1 MESYNWYF
9 IIGFVAQALFSARM
23 LVQWLMSE
31 KEKKVVSPAIYWQ
44 LSLLASILFSIY
56 GWLRGDFAII
66 LGQIFSYYI
75 YIWNLNNKKHWK
87 NLHVIIRIVIVL
99 IPVTA
104 LIYVL
109 INGDKSVDRLFDHI
123 SLGLLIFGSVGQT
136 IFTLRFVYQ
145 WWYSKS
151 RGESLLPANFWLLSI
166 AGSLIT
172 IIYGIYRKDPVLIIG
187 QSAGFITYA
196 RNLWLAKKKIKE

>member
-1 MESYNWYF
+1 MQTANWYF
-9 IIGFVAQALFSARM
+9 ILGFAAQALFSARM
-23 LVQWLMSE
+23 LVQWIISE

-75 YIWNLNNKKHWK
+75 YIWNLNQKKIWK
-87 NLHVIIRIVIVL
+87 NFHVLLRIVIIL
-99 IPVTA
+99 IPLIA

-109 INGDKSVDRLFDHI
+109 FNSDHSMQRLFGHI
-123 SLGLLIFGSVGQT
+123 PLGLLIFGSAGQI

-145 WWYSKS
+145 WWYSRSK
-151 RGESLLPANFWLLSI
+151 GESLLPTNFWILSI
-166 AGSLIT
+166 AGSIIT

-187 QSAGFITYA
+187 QSAGFITYL
-196 RNLWLAKKKIKE
+196 RNLWLAKK